1 VTPPVF
7 GAVLAGAFAVVVA
20 LGAQGLPP
28 VALAMLAT
36 VLLAA
41 PLTSA
46 SVNALRVLEEV
57 GLFDG
62 AAPSDQPG

>member
-20 LGAQGLPP
+20 LGAQGLP

-36 VLLAA
+36 VLVAA

-46 SVNALRVLEEV
+46 SVNALRVLKEV

-62 AAPSDQPG
+62 AAPSDPQG

>member
-1 VTPPVF
+1 MTPPVF

-20 LGAQGLPP
+20 LGAQGLP
-28 VALAMLAT
+28 VALAMVAT

-46 SVNALRVLEEV
+46 YVNALRVLEEV
-57 GLFDG
+57 VLFDG